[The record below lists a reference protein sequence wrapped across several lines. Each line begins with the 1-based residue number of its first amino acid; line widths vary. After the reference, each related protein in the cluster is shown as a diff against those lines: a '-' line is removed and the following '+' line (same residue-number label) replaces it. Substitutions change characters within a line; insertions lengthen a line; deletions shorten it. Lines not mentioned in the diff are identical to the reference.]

1 MQFAT
6 QFLPPSALAND
17 IAVVARRNGKTAPAY
32 LKAKMVEALMADIA
46 TDILS
51 HADFSSDRQVEKALQ
66 SVRELSDELIRAIA
80 RFRYDSRRRRLVH
93 KLRHANTEGAL
104 TATEM
109 DVFSALAGKEHDFSI
124 VKAIALL
131 EARRRGLKI
140 RLLPS
145 GTSVARA

>member
-51 HADFSSDRQVEKALQ
+51 HADFSSDKQVEKALQ
-66 SVRELSDELIRAIA
+66 SMRELSDELIRAIA

-93 KLRHANTEGAL
+93 KFRRANTEGAL
-104 TATEM
+104 TATERE
-109 DVFSALAGKEHDFSI
+109 VFSALAGKEHDFSV
-124 VKAIALL
+124 VKAIALV

-145 GTSVARA
+145 GASDARA

>member
-1 MQFAT
+1 
-6 QFLPPSALAND
+6 
-17 IAVVARRNGKTAPAY
+17 
-32 LKAKMVEALMADIA
+32 MADIA

-51 HADFSSDRQVEKALQ
+51 HGDFSSDKQVEKALQ

-80 RFRYDSRRRRLVH
+80 KFRYDSKRRHLVH
-93 KLRHANTEGAL
+93 KLRRANTEGAL

-109 DVFSALAGKEHDFSI
+109 DVFSALTGKEHDFSI

-140 RLLPS
+140 RPFP
-145 GTSVARA
+145 GGAAVAGA